1 MSDNNDNSG
10 NATLTAPKPLKLSLN
25 RGADAGRVTQNIQQ
39 GRSKTVTVE
48 VRKTRSFSRDE
59 SGKLVQVS
67 RQAPAPA
74 AAPEAAPAP
83 TPVHDDA
90 PSLTKSEME
99 RRKRVLERANE
110 NKGADAQ
117 KREEERR
124 QMDERQRRRVE
135 EVDRKRDEEQ
145 RIALEAAAAAS
156 TALVEKPAR
165 QVDVTDAAIKNKHK
179 RRIEDEL
186 EEGEDDAL
194 KKSAALKKKR
204 SKVRGIDEDDD
215 LPSYNLQKEEEEEY
229 YIPRQALLEGDEFED
244 YSDDVIPDD
253 GEDDIVA
260 VAIPKANDKR
270 DDVVR
275 RVQSSSRVI
284 MAAPDPNKIRKYLL
298 SEAPVS
304 PKRARRIDSMEA
316 QPSAVASGDKKIGTN
331 KRRRGHKPTVQEQNI
346 VLDVTIPEQI
356 SVADLA
362 NRMAVRGVD
371 VIKSLMKMGVMATP
385 AQMIDADTAELIVS
399 EFGHHPQRVTDAD
412 VEQELFGETEGS
424 GTLKPRA
431 PVVTVMGH
439 VDHGK
444 TSLLDRIRQTNVVSG
459 EAGGITQHIGAYQV
473 TVPSGQ
479 KITFLDTPGHAA
491 FTAMRARGAKVTDV
505 VILVVAADDG
515 IMPQTVEAINHA
527 KAAGVPIVVAC
538 NKMDK
543 PDANPQR
550 VRQEL
555 MQYEL
560 IGEEFGG
567 DIMIIDVSAKAGT
580 NIDAL
585 LDAVLLQAE
594 VLDLKADYDAPARG
608 VVIESRMDK
617 GRGTV
622 ATLLMQNG
630 TLKQGDLV
638 VAGAAA
644 GYVRAILNDRGEQLQ
659 EAGPALPVEVLGLDE
674 TPVAGELFA
683 VAEDEKQARDIT
695 EYRKQKMK
703 LQKTVDAPRITLDQL
718 FTDGRAKVKELPLI
732 VKADVHG
739 SLEAIVGS
747 LEKIESDEVKVRV
760 VHSGVGAITESDI
773 VLAKASNAVIIG
785 FNVRANSQAKVLAER
800 EKIDV
805 QYFSIIYE
813 LIDNVKK
820 ALSGMLSPEFK
831 EIMLG
836 YAEIRQVFN
845 ITKVGKVA
853 GAMVTQGLIKRNAK
867 CRLLRDNVVIHEGSL
882 KTLKRFKDDVKEV
895 REGFECGIAFENY
908 DDIRENDQVEA
919 FELEQVTRSIT

>member
-1 MSDNNDNSG
+1 MSDKNDNSG

-59 SGKLVQVS
+59 SGKLVQVA
-67 RQAPAPA
+67 RPAQPPAPA
-74 AAPEAAPAP
+74 AESVPQAPVAAE
-83 TPVHDDA
+83 VDA
-90 PSLTKSEME
+90 SNLTKAEFE

-117 KREEERR
+117 RREDERR

-135 EVDRKRDEEQ
+135 EVDRKREEE
-145 RIALEAAAAAS
+145 RLTLEATVVAP
-156 TALVEKPAR
+156 LVEKPKLSDPLA
-165 QVDVTDAAIKNKHK
+165 DAHLKNKHK
-179 RRIEDEL
+179 RRLDDDILDEGD
-186 EEGEDDAL
+186 EEAL
-194 KKSAALKKKR
+194 KKAAMKKKR
-204 SKVRGIDEDDD
+204 SKVRGVDDEDDI
-215 LPSYNLQKEEEEEY
+215 PSYSLQAAEEEEF
-229 YIPRQALLEGDEFED
+229 YIPRQAILEGDEFED
-244 YSDDVIPDD
+244 YSQEVV
-253 GEDDIVA
+253 EDDSDEIVA
-260 VAIPKANDKR
+260 VAIPKTNDKR
-270 DDVVR
+270 EDVVR
-275 RVQSSSRVI
+275 RVQSSTRVI

-331 KRRRGHKPTVQEQNI
+331 KKRRGHKPTVQEQNI

-385 AQMIDADTAELIVS
+385 AQMIDADTAELIVA
-399 EFGHHPQRVTDAD
+399 EFGHHACRVTDAD
-412 VEQELFGETEGS
+412 VEQELFGEMDAPEGER
-424 GTLKPRA
+424 KPRA

-538 NKMDK
+538 NKIDK
-543 PDANPQR
+543 PDANPAR

-580 NIDAL
+580 NMDAL

-594 VLDLKADYDAPARG
+594 VLDLKAVYDAPAKG

-617 GRGTV
+617 GRGAV
-622 ATLLMQNG
+622 ATLLLQSG
-630 TLKQGDLV
+630 SLRQGDLV
-638 VAGAAA
+638 VAGAAS
-644 GYVRAILNDRGEQLQ
+644 GYVRAILNDRGEQIQ

-674 TPVAGELFA
+674 APVAGELFA
-683 VAEDEKQARDIT
+683 VAQDEKQAREIT
-695 EYRKQKMK
+695 EYRKQKVK

-747 LEKIESDEVKVRV
+747 LEKIDSNEVKVRV
-760 VHSGVGAITESDI
+760 VHSGVGAITESDV
-773 VLAKASNAVIIG
+773 VLAQASGAVIIG
-785 FNVRANSQAKVLAER
+785 FNVRANSQAKALGER
-800 EKIDV
+800 EKIDI

-820 ALSGMLSPEFK
+820 ALSGMLAPEFK

-853 GAMVTQGLIKRNAK
+853 GAMVTQGMIKRNAK